1 MLKPEE
7 VVQAIQKEI
16 QKYENKLKLESV
28 GYVLQVGDGIA
39 RVYGL
44 EEVMAGEL
52 VTFPD
57 KTYGIALN
65 LETDNVG
72 VVILGPDTN
81 IKEGQE
87 VKRTGRLAEVP
98 VGKALLGR
106 VVNPLGQPLDGKGA
120 IASDKKRPIET
131 IPPSVVQR

>member
-7 VVQAIQKEI
+7 VVQAIQKEV
-16 QKYENKLKLESV
+16 QKYDSKLHLESV

-52 VTFPD
+52 VMFPD

-65 LETDNVG
+65 LENDNVG
-72 VVILGPDTN
+72 VVILGPDVN

-87 VKRTGRLAEVP
+87 VKRTGRIAEVP
-98 VGKALLGR
+98 AGNALLGR
-106 VVNPLGQPLDGKGA
+106 VVNPLGQPLDGKGP
-120 IASDKKRPIET
+120 IATDIRRQIGRASCRER
-131 IPPSVVQR
+131 V

>member
-16 QKYENKLKLESV
+16 QKYETKLQIESV

-52 VTFPD
+52 VSFPD
-57 KTYGIALN
+57 KTLGIALN
-65 LETDNVG
+65 LESDNVG
-72 VVILGPDTN
+72 VVILGPDRN
-81 IKEGQE
+81 IKEGDQ
-87 VKRTGRLAEVP
+87 VKRTNRIAEVP
-98 VGKALLGR
+98 TGKALLGR
-106 VVNPLGQPLDGKGA
+106 VVNPLGQPLDGK
-120 IASDKKRPIET
+120 
-131 IPPSVVQR
+131 